1 MSASTTVIRMT
12 TDELR
17 ALMFARAAC
26 ADGRAKALRLR
37 AGLSYREL
45 GQAADLNPSTI
56 AKWESGTRV
65 PHGEIGIR
73 YGRTLSSLVEL
84 VQAVSA

>member
-1 MSASTTVIRMT
+1 MSAWATVAAMT

-26 ADGRAKALRLR
+26 ADGRAKNLRIQ
-37 AGLSYREL
+37 AGLSFREL
-45 GQAADLNPSTI
+45 GKVADLNPSTI
-56 AKWESGTRV
+56 AKWESGSRV

-73 YGRTLSSLVEL
+73 YGRTLSSLDEL